1 MFGENTGGDGYRKEF
16 VFELQIPKCCR
27 LQKLLVTL
35 LIDIALKHKQKSA
48 SIRTVV

>member
-1 MFGENTGGDGYRKEF
+1 MFGENIGGDGYIKEF
-16 VFELQIPKCCR
+16 VFELQIRNAAAYKNCF
-27 LQKLLVTL
+27 VTL